1 MGCGCKKKNNEPE
14 QPVQN
19 QTESTTTPV
28 ATPDV
33 QQEQI
38 VQVAVALR
46 EMIQNKEL

>member
-1 MGCGCKKKNNEPE
+1 MGCGCKKKNEE
-14 QPVQN
+14 QVQQPVQN
-19 QTESTTTPV
+19 QTESTPI
-28 ATPDV
+28 ATPEV